1 MTNTRKKPAKAGTA
15 PMTEPTKWLTREE
28 AADRLRVSKHTV
40 DRYAREGLLQKF
52 KVGDLQSVR
61 FDIVQVDKLVRPAA
75 D

>member
-1 MTNTRKKPAKAGTA
+1 MTQKKPAKTGTA
-15 PMTEPTKWLTREE
+15 TVTEPTKWLTREE

-40 DRYAREGLLQKF
+40 DRYAREGRLTKF

-61 FDIVQVDKLVRPAA
+61 FDMNQVDKLVQPVT